1 MFFRMNAVQTRMMAT
16 SATMHDVLSNRNNGT
31 GKPII
36 SFESDVEFDVVG
48 VEFDV
53 LLSEANV

>member
-1 MFFRMNAVQTRMMAT
+1 MNAVQTRMMAT